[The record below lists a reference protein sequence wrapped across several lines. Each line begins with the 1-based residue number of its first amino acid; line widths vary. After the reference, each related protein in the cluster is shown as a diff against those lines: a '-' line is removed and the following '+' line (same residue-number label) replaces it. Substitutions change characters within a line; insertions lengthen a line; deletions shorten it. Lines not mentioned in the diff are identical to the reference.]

1 MSLGFSERKVLIN
14 KLAVNIPISRQ
25 CELLGIPRSAYY
37 YASIKNH
44 EEDDLLKRKIDEIYL
59 KHPFYGSRRISNEL
73 RDKGSNAGRYKVRRL
88 MREMGIVAIYPRK
101 RITCKTEGHKVY
113 PYLLGNLDIYRSDL
127 VWCSDI
133 SYIPLKNGTAYLT
146 VVMDWYSRYIISW
159 ELSMSQDSSFCSTAL
174 KTALS
179 KGKPVI
185 FNTDQGSQYTSNEFT
200 GILKDN
206 AIWISMSGK
215 GRAFDNIMIER
226 LWRTVKY
233 EEVYLKEYKHY
244 YDALSSIEEYI
255 SYYNEE
261 RRHSSLGNRTPK
273 EVYLSGR
280 KKAEEAA

>member
-1 MSLGFSERKVLIN
+1 MIC
-14 KLAVNIPISRQ
+14 KLNDHISVSRQ
-25 CELLGIPRSAYY
+25 CELLGISRSVYY
-37 YASIKNH
+37 YESVKKH
-44 EEDDLLKRKIDEIYL
+44 EEDNSLKRKIDEVYL
-59 KHPFYGSRRISNEL
+59 KHPFYGSRRISDEL
-73 RDKGSNAGRYKVRRL
+73 KAIGIDTGRYKVRRL
-88 MREMGIVAIYPRK
+88 MREMGIEAIYPKK
-101 RITCKTEGHKVY
+101 RITYKTEGHKIY
-113 PYLLGNLDIYRSDL
+113 PYLLNNLDIYKSDL

-159 ELSMSQDSSFCSTAL
+159 ELSMSQDSSFCTTAL
-174 KTALS
+174 KIALS

-206 AIWISMSGK
+206 EIWISMSGK

-233 EEVYLKEYKHY
+233 EEVYLKEYNHY
-244 YDALSSIEEYI
+244 YEALSSIEEYI
-255 SYYNEE
+255 RYYNEN

-273 EVYLSGR
+273 AAYLSGR
-280 KKAEEAA
+280 KKAKDAA